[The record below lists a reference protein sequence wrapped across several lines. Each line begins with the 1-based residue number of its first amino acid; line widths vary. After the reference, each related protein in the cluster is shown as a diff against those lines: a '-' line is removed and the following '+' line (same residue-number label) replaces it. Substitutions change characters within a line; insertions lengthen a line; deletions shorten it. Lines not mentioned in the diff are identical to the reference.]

1 MDIGGGSVQI
11 SLFDNDSLITT
22 QNIRLGVLRMRER
35 ILSMQVK
42 PSQYEKLIEEIV
54 DNQLEILKKMYFKDR
69 VIDNIIVVDDYLSPV
84 MQNPAV
90 CAGGGYMTRE
100 DCIAL
105 AGQLQGK
112 NKAEIAKK
120 LGIE

>member
-1 MDIGGGSVQI
+1 MIKNRTGLDIEVLSNSEQRFLDYKAIASKGEGFQKIIEKGTAIVDIGGGSVQI

-54 DNQLEILKKMYFKDR
+54 DNQLEILKKCTLKT
-69 VIDNIIVVDDYLSPV
+69 
-84 MQNPAV
+84 
-90 CAGGGYMTRE
+90 G
-100 DCIAL
+100 
-105 AGQLQGK
+105 
-112 NKAEIAKK
+112 
-120 LGIE
+120 

>member
-1 MDIGGGSVQI
+1 
-11 SLFDNDSLITT
+11 
-22 QNIRLGVLRMRER
+22 
-35 ILSMQVK
+35 
-42 PSQYEKLIEEIV
+42 
-54 DNQLEILKKMYFKDR
+54 MYFKDR
-69 VIDNIIVVDDYLSPV
+69 EIDNIIVVDDYLSPV

-112 NKAEIAKK
+112 NKAEIAKSWGSVK
-120 LGIE
+120 KRYFCCLTVLC